1 MKCPRCQ
8 VEMGPPTEPNAS
20 GVLRPSDDSGNPF
33 LCCTKCDVIYG
44 TAPARSTAWSRLD
57 EDEPHAHEGQ
67 LTLGQPFTRLTV
79 APGANVERH
88 GVTLGLERHPGLT
101 AALMANITRED
112 TVRFRPTDQP
122 EAWDGRTIIRQVGQD
137 SFEGQ
142 IMSYGPS
149 PIPGP
154 GLDITGSVIGGQD
167 SYNFPNTTIGA
178 VSLRVAYRLGIT
190 LTQADRSQL
199 AVLQASFAAI
209 LERIQ
214 AAHRLTAAE
223 TSRPPPTPYPGA
235 VTGRVSFDGDLSGP
249 APQGY
254 GASPDSLRARINRD
268 R

>member
-1 MKCPRCQ
+1 
-8 VEMGPPTEPNAS
+8 MGPPTEPNAS

-67 LTLGQPFTRLTV
+67 LTLGQPFTKLTV

-122 EAWDGRTIIRQVGQD
+122 EAWDGRTIIRQVGTD

-142 IMSYGPS
+142 IMSYGP
-149 PIPGP
+149 IP
-154 GLDITGSVIGGQD
+154 GLDITGSPIGGQD
-167 SYNFPNTTIGA
+167 SYNFPNTTIGSVA
-178 VSLRVAYRLGIT
+178 LRVAHRLGIT

-199 AVLQASFAAI
+199 SVLQASFAAI
-209 LERIQ
+209 LERVQ
-214 AAHRLTAAE
+214 EAHRLVSAE

-249 APQGY
+249 RY
-254 GASPDSLRARINRD
+254 GAVPAPLGSTMGDALVRALRNE
-268 R
+268 